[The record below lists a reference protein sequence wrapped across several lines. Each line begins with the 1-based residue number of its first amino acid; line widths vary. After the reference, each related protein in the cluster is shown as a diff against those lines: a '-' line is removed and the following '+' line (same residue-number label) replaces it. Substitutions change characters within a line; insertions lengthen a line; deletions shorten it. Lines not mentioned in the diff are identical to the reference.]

1 MNGGELC
8 ISTGVLVD
16 AVDALSSSIAVVVL
30 FTFRHLIIVTSLY
43 ASPIRHDTLIGL
55 TFVVGRFSTETDS
68 LGGGS
73 ISKSVSLGHLA
84 MDHLLGSG
92 IALRFLGLCHPRQ

>member
-1 MNGGELC
+1 MNGGELR

-30 FTFRHLIIVTSLY
+30 FTFRHLIIVTSY

-55 TFVVGRFSTETDS
+55 TVVVGRFSTETDS

-84 MDHLLGSG
+84 MDHSLGG
-92 IALRFLGLCHPRQ
+92 AA